1 LKPNNSKS
9 YSVVLLFR
17 AFASAGSQLWYGS
30 LQTWCLHSGPG
41 SGEWGIMDNLT
52 GYIILSFLNDGCLL
66 WEAQVKNLIIS
77 FLSW

>member
-41 SGEWGIMDNLT
+41 SGEWGIMDNL
-52 GYIILSFLNDGCLL
+52 
-66 WEAQVKNLIIS
+66 
-77 FLSW
+77 